1 MAFTFRED
9 SMSEYTEDEIERMER
24 NLSNAM
30 SKFRS
35 GLGGKAAMGYEKE
48 YGIAYQQLVRAG
60 KRPQLK
66 KKYRI

>member
-1 MAFTFRED
+1 
-9 SMSEYTEDEIERMER
+9 MSEYTEDDIERMER
-24 NLSNAM
+24 KLANAI

-48 YGIAYQQLVRAG
+48 YGIAYQELVRAG
-60 KRPQLK
+60 QRMQIK